1 MPRAIALLLA
11 CSMLAGCGKKE
22 EQPAPPPPLVTAA
35 TITSEPVPNILEL
48 PGRIEAIRTA
58 EVRARTNGIV
68 LRRLYEEGSNVREG
82 QPLFE
87 IDPREYRAQV
97 AQGQAALQ
105 RAVAARTNAASVLAR
120 YRPLMAD
127 RSVSGQEFDEAT
139 STLRQAEAQVAEA
152 RAALAQNQLQL
163 SYTTVRAPIA
173 GIAGR
178 AEVTQGAL
186 VSGTEATLMTR
197 VDQSAPVYAT
207 FTQSSSAILDT
218 LAQIRSGDLRLRG
231 GIGAI
236 QVKLIL
242 ENGSDYGPAGHFDFA
257 SAVVDPQTGSQTL
270 RAVFPNRQ
278 NLLRPGQFV
287 RGRLIAGTVRGGI
300 TVPQRAVKFEGS
312 QASVSVLGAD
322 GSVQSRPIE
331 LGAQI
336 ADRWIVQSGLKAGQ
350 RIVLDGWQ
358 KVRPG
363 QKVRV
368 APEGAAPRGAP
379 PANPPQAQP
388 AAPSAAKAR

>member
-1 MPRAIALLLA
+1 
-11 CSMLAGCGKKE
+11 
-22 EQPAPPPPLVTAA
+22 
-35 TITSEPVPNILEL
+35 